1 MKLSNIPNLI
11 SIFRIILV
19 IPVVYYLLQHQYT
32 LAFIIFLVACVS
44 DYIDGYIARRY
55 QWESQLGGWLDP
67 IGDKILLNSVYLVL
81 WSMDLVI
88 PDWLLFCIIGRD
100 IMIVG
105 GVLYYY
111 YRIEKI
117 TAHPTLISKIN
128 TLMQLVL
135 VLLILSNLSYP
146 AFATSVADDIINA
159 TMYIV
164 VGLTLVSGA
173 WYFIIG
179 MRRMRRAV
187 FVRTSS
193 H

>member
-1 MKLSNIPNLI
+1 VKLSNIPNMI

-19 IPVVYYLLQHQYT
+19 IPVVYYLLQHKYS

-81 WSMDLVI
+81 WSMDLII

-135 VLLILSNLSYP
+135 VLLILIKLSYP
-146 AFATSVADDIINA
+146 TFAASVADDIINA

-164 VGLTLVSGA
+164 VGLTLMSGA

>member
-1 MKLSNIPNLI
+1 MI

-19 IPVVYYLLQHQYT
+19 IPVVYYLLQHKYS

-81 WSMDLVI
+81 WSMDLII

-135 VLLILSNLSYP
+135 VLLILIKLSYP
-146 AFATSVADDIINA
+146 TFAASVADDIINA

-164 VGLTLVSGA
+164 VGLTLMSGA

>member
-1 MKLSNIPNLI
+1 MKLSNIPNMI

-19 IPVVYYLLQHQYT
+19 IPVVYYLLQHKYS

-81 WSMDLVI
+81 WSMDLII

-135 VLLILSNLSYP
+135 VLLILIKLSYP
-146 AFATSVADDIINA
+146 TFAASVADDIINA

-164 VGLTLVSGA
+164 VGLTLMSGA